1 MTGSSTFTFEL
12 RFSETPKDDFSY
24 KTLRDHAFTVTGGEV
39 VKARR
44 LAPGENVRWEITV
57 EPSGNGAATV
67 VLPATSDCAAE
78 GAICTQ
84 DGRKLSGSLEVTVP
98 LQNSGA
104 TGAPTVSGTARV
116 GETLTART
124 SGISDVDGING
135 DTVAYQWIA
144 NDGATDTEI
153 SGATG
158 FSYTLVEADVGK
170 AIKVRVSFTDLAGN
184 QESLTSAAT
193 AAVAAATPAVTPE
206 DEEEEETVPLTASA
220 RDVPESHDGST
231 TITFELRFSEQI
243 PLSYRTLRDHAFTVT
258 GGEVVGARRLE
269 PGSSDR
275 NNVRW
280 EITIAPDG
288 NGAVTIVLPPT
299 TDCEAEGALCTSDGR
314 VLSNRLEISVPG
326 PSG

>member
-1 MTGSSTFTFEL
+1 MGDPPST
-12 RFSETPKDDFSY
+12 
-24 KTLRDHAFTVTGGEV
+24 
-39 VKARR
+39 
-44 LAPGENVRWEITV
+44 
-57 EPSGNGAATV
+57 PSGNGAATV

-78 GAICTQ
+78 GSICTQ

-104 TGAPTVSGTARV
+104 TGAPTISGTARV

-135 DTVAYQWIA
+135 DTVAYQWTA
-144 NDGATDTEI
+144 SDGATDTEI

-184 QESLTSAAT
+184 EESLTSAAT
-193 AAVAAATPAVTPE
+193 AAVAAAPPPAIP
-206 DEEEEETVPLTASA
+206 EEEETETEETEETETVLLTAGA
-220 RDVPESHDGST
+220 YDVAGSHDGST
-231 TITFELRFSEQI
+231 TFTFELRFSEQV
-243 PLSYRTLRDHAFTVT
+243 PLNYSTLRDHAFTVT

-275 NNVRW
+275 KNVRW
-280 EITIAPDG
+280 EISVAPDG
-288 NGAVTIVLPPT
+288 NGAVTVVLPRT
-299 TDCEAEGALCTSDGR
+299 TDCEATGAVCARDGR
-314 VLSNRLEISVPG
+314 KCCPTRLSFTVSGPG
-326 PSG
+326 G